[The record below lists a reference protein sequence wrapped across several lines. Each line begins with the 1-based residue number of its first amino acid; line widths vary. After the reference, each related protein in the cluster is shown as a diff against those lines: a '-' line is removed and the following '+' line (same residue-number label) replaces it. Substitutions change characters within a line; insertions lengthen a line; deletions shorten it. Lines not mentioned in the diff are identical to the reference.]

1 MKQKGKPSYNDF
13 QEATPKELQKTYKLD
28 QRGLEQ
34 AQRAVMDGAGQKD
47 IQKAYEPFYR
57 RNRRDA

>member
-1 MKQKGKPSYNDF
+1 MKGKPTYRDF
-13 QEATPKELQKTYKLD
+13 QESSPKELQKTYKLD

-34 AQRAVMDGAGQKD
+34 AHRRVLDGAGQQD
-47 IQKAYEPFYR
+47 IKKAYEPFYR